1 MSRRET
7 KEYIKTMVSSKKRGK
22 GKRRSSYSSSS
33 SDSSASSDDESW
45 RSGLNGAEQMHVL
58 ASAGIN
64 PSDDNIDFED
74 DDLRRYRK
82 QAKKWS
88 KKQHRR

>member
-1 MSRRET
+1 
-7 KEYIKTMVSSKKRGK
+7 MVSFGQRGK
-22 GKRRSSYSSSS
+22 GKRRRSYSS
-33 SDSSASSDDESW
+33 SDSSSDNEESW

-88 KKQHRR
+88 KKQR

>member
-1 MSRRET
+1 M
-7 KEYIKTMVSSKKRGK
+7 
-22 GKRRSSYSSSS
+22 
-33 SDSSASSDDESW
+33 
-45 RSGLNGAEQMHVL
+45 NGAEQMHVL

-64 PSDDNIDFED
+64 PSDDNIEIED

-88 KKQHRR
+88 KKQRGQ

>member
-1 MSRRET
+1 MSRSET
-7 KEYIKTMVSSKKRGK
+7 KEYIKTMVSSCQRGQ
-22 GKRRSSYSSSS
+22 GKRRRSYSS
-33 SDSSASSDDESW
+33 SDSSSSEDEESW

-64 PSDDNIDFED
+64 LSDDNIDFED
-74 DDLRRYRK
+74 DDLRRYWK

-88 KKQHRR
+88 KKQRRS

>member
-1 MSRRET
+1 
-7 KEYIKTMVSSKKRGK
+7 
-22 GKRRSSYSSSS
+22 
-33 SDSSASSDDESW
+33 
-45 RSGLNGAEQMHVL
+45 MHVL

>member
-1 MSRRET
+1 
-7 KEYIKTMVSSKKRGK
+7 MVSTKKRGN
-22 GKRRSSYSSSS
+22 GKHRRSSYSSSS
-33 SDSSASSDDESW
+33 SDSSSSEDEESW

>member
-1 MSRRET
+1 MSRSET
-7 KEYIKTMVSSKKRGK
+7 KEYIKTMVSSRQRGK
-22 GKRRSSYSSSS
+22 GKRRRSYSS
-33 SDSSASSDDESW
+33 SDSSSDDEKSW

-64 PSDDNIDFED
+64 PSDDNIDFEY
-74 DDLRRYRK
+74 DDLRQYWK

-88 KKQHRR
+88 KKQRL